1 MTDPIAFIGSQLG
14 RFQTELYEF
23 LRIPSI
29 SAKSEHD
36 RDTRQTAEWLAAR
49 LADAGLTSEVVETPG
64 HPIVLAE
71 WRGAPGAPTVLI
83 YGHYDVQP
91 PEPLDEWLSP
101 PFEPTVRDGR
111 LYGRGTADDKGQ
123 LYMHVKALESHL
135 ATRGSLPVNVVVLA
149 EGEEEVGSP
158 NLVPFVEAH
167 RDRLACE
174 VVVISDS
181 GMFAEGLPSL
191 GFSLRGLAYFELHV
205 RGAKSDLHSGE
216 YGGAVAN
223 PGNALARIIA
233 SLHAP
238 DGRVAI
244 AGFYDDVLEW
254 DAATRAQ
261 IASLPHDDAAYR
273 TELGVS
279 ALTGERGYGTLERTW
294 IRPTCDVNGMLC
306 GYTGEGAKTVLPN
319 RAMAKVSFRLVPDQT
334 PTKVRELFEA
344 HVTKVAP
351 PGVTV
356 EIRELHGGRPWRAS
370 VEGPAFEAASE
381 ALRETFGKDPVLM
394 GGGGSIPIVVDFEEQ
409 LAATALL
416 VGFSLPGCNLHAPNE
431 WLSVAYFEKGIET
444 LTRLYSKLGAKLF
457 G

>member
-1 MTDPIAFIGSQLG
+1 MTDPLTFIGSQYD
-14 RFQTELYEF
+14 RFRSELYDF
-23 LRIPSI
+23 LRIPSV

-36 RDTRQTAEWLAAR
+36 IDTRRAAEWLSDR
-49 LADAGLTSEVVETPG
+49 LAAAGLTSEVIETPG

-71 WRGAPGAPTVLI
+71 WRGAVGAPTVLI

-123 LYMHVKALESHL
+123 LYMHVKALEAHL
-135 ATRGSLPVNVVVLA
+135 ATSGSLPINVVVLA

-158 NLVPFVEAH
+158 NLVPFVQAH

-181 GMFAEGLPSL
+181 GMYAEGLPSL

-205 RGAKSDLHSGE
+205 KGAKSDLHSGE

-223 PGNALARIIA
+223 PGNALARIVA
-233 SLHAP
+233 SLHDAK
-238 DGRVAI
+238 GRVAI

-254 DAATRAQ
+254 DAETRKS
-261 IASLPHDDAAYR
+261 IARLPHDDGAYR
-273 TELGVS
+273 AELGVA
-279 ALTGERGYGTLERTW
+279 ALSGEAGYGTLERTW

-319 RAMAKVSFRLVPDQT
+319 RAMAKVSFRLVPNQT
-334 PTKVRELFEA
+334 PAKVRPLFEA
-344 HVTKVAP
+344 HVATVTP
-351 PGVTV
+351 DGVTV
-356 EIRELHGGRPWRAS
+356 EIRELHGGRPWRAK
-370 VEGPAFEAASE
+370 VEGPAFEAAAE
-381 ALRETFGKDPVLM
+381 ALEETFGMRPVPM

-409 LAATALL
+409 LGATALL

-431 WLSVAYFEKGIET
+431 WLPLDHFGKGIET
-444 LTRLYSKLGAKLF
+444 LTRLYSKLGSKLAR
-457 G
+457 